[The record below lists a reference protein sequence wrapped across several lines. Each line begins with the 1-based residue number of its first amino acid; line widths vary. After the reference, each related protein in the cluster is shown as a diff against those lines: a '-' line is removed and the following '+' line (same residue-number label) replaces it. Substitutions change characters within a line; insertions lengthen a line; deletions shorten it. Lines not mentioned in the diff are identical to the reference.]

1 MFKKTRRKIK
11 PWLSLLPALLIILAV
26 VGLARLKFF
35 NVKKIDCT
43 LDGYPCPL
51 AFEPALVDLHDKN
64 LFTVKT
70 AGVVN
75 YLKALDS
82 TLTEIKI
89 NKSLPNRLGV
99 VLKRSPAIAYVSK
112 DGAWFHLDE
121 LGNLVALPEKP
132 NLVLPVVILPGS
144 ITVEPQ
150 ALSELINAL
159 NAAPVSFAEVSFIT
173 KNEVTIKTTVGPQAV
188 VDPTKPIS
196 PAIATLQYIL
206 SNLKIGEKLPIRI
219 DLRFDKPILSY

>member
-196 PAIATLQYIL
+196 PANAKYA
-206 SNLKIGEKLPIRI
+206 
-219 DLRFDKPILSY
+219 